1 MDVPA
6 PSEVPGE
13 APAETQEPDP
23 GPQTL
28 YGVLIRLRDGEV
40 FEVGTFESAAEASTC
55 AQDVVR
61 QISAAEGEAS
71 WPFFANRYLRPDTIV
86 SVDLLEESADKWLGS
101 SARARRFE

>member
-1 MDVPA
+1 MDA
-6 PSEVPGE
+6 AEPSEVPAE
-13 APAETQEPDP
+13 PPAQSQEPDP

-40 FEVGTFESAAEASTC
+40 FEVDTFESATEASTC

-61 QISAAEGEAS
+61 QISAAEGETS

-86 SVDLLEESADKWLGS
+86 SVDLLEDSADKWLGS
-101 SARARRFE
+101 SARACRFG

>member
-1 MDVPA
+1 MR
-6 PSEVPGE
+6 E
-13 APAETQEPDP
+13 
-23 GPQTL
+23 
-28 YGVLIRLRDGEV
+28 GEV

-101 SARARRFE
+101 SARMRRFE